1 MASTRHPVHSV
12 KKCDFVLSI
21 NLVLF
26 LSATSLRIA
35 SDTNIDDAMMVAVAL
50 TAQLASRMSAT

>member
-1 MASTRHPVHSV
+1 MHSV
-12 KKCDFVLSI
+12 KKCDFALSI

-35 SDTNIDDAMMVAVAL
+35 SDTNIDDAMMVAAAL